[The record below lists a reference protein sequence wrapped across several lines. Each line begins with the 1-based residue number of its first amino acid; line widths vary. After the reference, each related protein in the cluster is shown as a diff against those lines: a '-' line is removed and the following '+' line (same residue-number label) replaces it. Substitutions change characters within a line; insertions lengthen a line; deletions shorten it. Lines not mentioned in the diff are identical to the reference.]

1 MKFGVAVPGLTQFP
15 GLGGQDDWTR
25 QLSTADV
32 CAVARHADELGY
44 AYLAVPWHIAIQ
56 KGEWEKNMG
65 ARWPHSLSAA
75 GFLLGATSRIT
86 VSPLIVVP
94 CEQPIPLA
102 KALSTLDWMSG
113 GRCTP
118 VLLTGYIQWEFELLG
133 VNYAER
139 EQIMDEYVEA
149 MIALWTSDDPTYEG
163 RFVSFSDVAF
173 EPKPVQQPFPL
184 WFGGKATSRRA
195 LRRVARWGSG
205 WMSYASVHRDHPG
218 AIDYIRSQPEFRA
231 DSSLEIS
238 AYFVEP
244 THDPHSHAEARPPE
258 LVLGVEPVLER
269 VAYLESLGVTSTYTP
284 LTSKT
289 DAKGRP
295 EPITSLRDY
304 LDRLSWFAEE
314 IVPKLP
320 STSA

>member
-25 QLSTADV
+25 QLTTADI

-44 AYLAVPWHIAIQ
+44 DSLAVPWHMAIQ

-65 ARWPHSLSAA
+65 ARWPHSLTAA

-102 KALSTLDWMSG
+102 KALATLDWMSG

-149 MIALWTSDDPTYEG
+149 MIELWTSDDPVYEG

-173 EPKPVQQPFPL
+173 EPKPVQTPLPL

-205 WMSYASVHRDHPG
+205 WMSYASLHRDHPG
-218 AIDYIRSQPEFRA
+218 AIDYIRAQRDLRA
-231 DSSLEIS
+231 GSPLEIS

-244 THDPHSHAEARPPE
+244 THDPHSHAEARPPDV
-258 LVLGVEPVLER
+258 VLGVEAVLER
-269 VAYLESLGVTSTYTP
+269 VASLASLGVTSTYAP
-284 LTSKT
+284 LTSKV
-289 DAKGRP
+289 DASGRP

-304 LDRLSWFAEE
+304 LDRLTWFTEE
-314 IVPKLP
+314 IAPKLP
-320 STSA
+320 RASA